1 MVIEHKVEYKL
12 IELHYKDRVAKR
24 SQVPLINHINE
35 GLVVLSAIDATDA
48 AKRAFC
54 IHPLF
59 QADEDLE
66 ENYYLASSFEPRVLM
81 LAMEY
86 RSVANEYLSDKVNT
100 EQKIRLSPLKEVNQ
114 MLVAD
119 KVQNYKDFLTY
130 HHGTHERSD
139 ELSVY
144 FDKWLNRLE
153 IDNATYLNLCKA
165 IDERK
170 VK

>member
-1 MVIEHKVEYKL
+1 MMKHTVEYRL
-12 IELHYKDRVAKR
+12 INLFYGERVAKR

-130 HHGTHERSD
+130 HHGTHERSG
-139 ELSVY
+139 ELLVY
-144 FDKWLNRLE
+144 FARWFNKLN
-153 IDNATYLNLCKA
+153 IDNQKYLNLCKT

>member
-1 MVIEHKVEYKL
+1 MKHTVEYKL
-12 IELHYKDRVAKR
+12 INLFYGDRVAKR
-24 SQVPLINHINE
+24 SQVSLINHINE
-35 GLVVLSAIDATDA
+35 GLDVLSAIDATDA

-59 QADEDLE
+59 QADEDLQ
-66 ENYYLASSFEPRVLM
+66 ENYYVASRLDPHVLM

-100 EQKIRLSPLKEVNQ
+100 EQKIRLSPLAEVNQ
-114 MLVAD
+114 MLIAD

-130 HHGTHERSD
+130 HHDTHERSGA
-139 ELSVY
+139 LLVY
-144 FDKWLNRLE
+144 FARWLKRLE
-153 IDNATYLNLCKA
+153 IDDATYLNLCKA

-170 VK
+170 EA